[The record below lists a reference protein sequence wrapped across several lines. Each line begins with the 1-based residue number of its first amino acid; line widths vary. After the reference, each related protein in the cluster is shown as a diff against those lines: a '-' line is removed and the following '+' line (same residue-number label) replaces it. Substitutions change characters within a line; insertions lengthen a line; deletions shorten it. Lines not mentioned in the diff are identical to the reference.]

1 MKDYTN
7 LDGNPCVYANTGTW
21 EDRKTRNKSEVIEQ
35 DSINMNFVVITPNK
49 TNKKLLNIKL
59 YKYLYGKHS
68 VVDSRDVNLSLSH
81 SSL

>member
-1 MKDYTN
+1 MAT
-7 LDGNPCVYANTGTW
+7 LVFMRIQ
-21 EDRKTRNKSEVIEQ
+21 ETRNKSEVIEQ